1 MKDVDGTPRYHC
13 VVVARDISGEEKK
26 CPCIEYSNNGQ
37 DNKCEVCQHL
47 AVFHA
52 PKKVTPVWLMYICL
66 SNVPYVY
73 VWNVMFKE
81 EKKIGDM
88 SVQQLRVNTYLVNI
102 VFNRESNYISC

>member
-52 PKKVTPVWLMYICL
+52 PKIGVEGINPSLL
-66 SNVPYVY
+66 GHLPGRVPTNNEDTLVRPRT
-73 VWNVMFKE
+73 KL
-81 EKKIGDM
+81 KK
-88 SVQQLRVNTYLVNI
+88 RVKNQINTV
-102 VFNRESNYISC
+102 